1 MRQFLPILILGMIGC
16 GPILPIGNPFEKEA
30 PLPEAVTEQN
40 QEPTLTILI
49 LDVGQGDA
57 SLVIGPSG
65 RTLLIDAGPPEEGIR
80 TILPTLRTLDI
91 KNLNWIVTTH
101 YDADHIGGLAEV
113 IKGPDLL
120 LNTEDDPISS
130 NGLIDR
136 GDATDQDTSFFY
148 DYLDAA
154 QGHRTEAEPGMRL
167 DLGSGAFAEVVVV
180 NGRYGNGQV
189 IHLNPEEEN
198 EASIGLLIKFG
209 KFRYFTAGDLT
220 GGGGLGR
227 YETKDMET
235 TAGEI
240 IGEINVLHVAHHGSA
255 SSTNNAFLGQTRP
268 EASIISVGKDN
279 DYGHPSEAVLKK
291 LKEIGATIYR
301 TDEMGT
307 LEIRTDGQNYEIAP
321 R

>member
-1 MRQFLPILILGMIGC
+1 MKRFLPILILGMIGC
-16 GPILPIGNPFEKEA
+16 GPILPIGNPFEEET
-30 PLPEAVTEQN
+30 PPPEAITDQD
-40 QEPTLTILI
+40 QRSTLTILI

-57 SLVIGPSG
+57 SLVIGPNG

-91 KNLNWIVTTH
+91 KNLNWIVATH

-113 IKGPDLL
+113 IRGPDLL

-154 QGHRTEAEPGMRL
+154 QGHRTEAEPGMKL
-167 DLGSGAFAEVVVV
+167 DLGSGASAKVVVV
-180 NGRYGNGQV
+180 NGRYNNGQV

-198 EASIGLLIKFG
+198 EASIGLLIEFG
-209 KFRYFTAGDLT
+209 KFHYFTAGDLT
-220 GGGGLGR
+220 GGGSPGG

-235 TAGEI
+235 TAGKI
-240 IGEINVLHVAHHGSA
+240 IGNIDVLHVGHHGSS
-255 SSTNNAFLGQTRP
+255 SSTNETFLEEITP
-268 EASIISVGKDN
+268 EAAVISVGKDN
-279 DYGHPSEAVLKK
+279 DYGHPTETVLAR
-291 LKEIGATIYR
+291 LREIGGEIYR

-307 LEIRTDGQNYEIAP
+307 LEIQTDGQNYEIAP